1 MGIDFKKEIK
11 LSDLVPRRR
20 KAGENEAPNEAK
32 ASKPARASGKGSGLK
47 KEIKLSDLRPRRRK
61 VAADGADKEEK
72 PAKAARGRSSRPF
85 SRGPG
90 KPEAGDAPAAVPAV
104 PPSVPLMR
112 AFNLMPR
119 DEPRQGRGASA
130 PLPQIGLAVLG
141 LLLVVGLGAA
151 YLLMGARVADKQSRA
166 DDLRAQVAAQQE
178 PAPAPQPPAQGA
190 TDPALLQE
198 SQARTAALADALAGR
213 VAWDRVLREFSL
225 VVPDDVS
232 LTTLAAGSQATDSST
247 PPPAD
252 AASASDSFT
261 ITGLARSQEDVALLL
276 SRLAVLP
283 ELDTVQLQTSVL
295 EGNAYTFSI
304 LATVGAQ
311 GAAS

>member
-1 MGIDFKKEIK
+1 MGIDLKKEIKLSDLVPRRRKGGENEAPKEAQPSKPARAGGRGSGLKKEIK

-20 KAGENEAPNEAK
+20 KAADAAP
-32 ASKPARASGKGSGLK
+32 
-47 KEIKLSDLRPRRRK
+47 
-61 VAADGADKEEK
+61 KEEK
-72 PAKAARGRSSRPF
+72 PPKAARGRPSLPF
-85 SRGPG
+85 RRDPG
-90 KPEAGDAPAAVPAV
+90 TPGGETPATAPAV

-112 AFNLMPR
+112 AFNLMPK
-119 DEPRQGRGASA
+119 DEPRQGRGSAA

-225 VVPDDVS
+225 VMPDEVS
-232 LTTLAAGSQATDSST
+232 LTTLAAGSQTTDSST
-247 PPPAD
+247 PPAD